1 MLNFDAPL
9 SFATAIHFDIMNL
22 CAICKKSYFVFCEYI
37 YIICMYIC
45 MCNECALV
53 CAPICMTHFQLCPQN
68 NKTSKSTTVRYIHT
82 YINISH
88 SMVSPVY
95 ICSLYYS
102 IFIYSPIVVCFAYI
116 HISQCDSSFT
126 LFMRTVLIFGH
137 RGTSEVRKIY
147 KMFKFDSSMI

>member
-1 MLNFDAPL
+1 
-9 SFATAIHFDIMNL
+9 
-22 CAICKKSYFVFCEYI
+22 
-37 YIICMYIC
+37 
-45 MCNECALV
+45 MCIGV
-53 CAPICMTHFQLCPQN
+53 CAHMYDTFSVMPSEQQN
-68 NKTSKSTTVRYIHT
+68 LQVNNRALHT

-102 IFIYSPIVVCFAYI
+102 IFVYSPIVVCFAYI

-126 LFMRTVLIFGH
+126 SFLRTVLIFGN

-147 KMFKFDSSMI
+147 KMFKYDSSLIKYDQKWDILTLFLSRTSLSVKRWIYLYRNDIS